1 MGMVYA
7 HINVSVDGYINDGD
21 GGLDWWSVD
30 EEFNSYID
38 SLLDSLDGMVLG
50 RTAYDALAQF
60 WPIAGPEMSET
71 QRRRMHQLPKYVLS
85 HAPADGWHNSHLLGP
100 DPAAAI
106 GAAARGATKDIAVFA
121 GAGAVMTA
129 LGPASSTSCGSSY
142 TLPWWGRA
150 HVCSPAPIPPARC
163 SWTARSVSTP
173 GSSSCAMPS
182 TPCPPVSCDI
192 AR

>member
-60 WPIAGPEMSET
+60 WPIAGLEMSET
-71 QRRRMHQLPKYVLS
+71 QRRRMHELPKYVLS

-129 LGPASSTSCGSSY
+129 LRSGVLDELRLVVHPALVGSGTRLFAGSNSSGPLQLDSSQRFDSGVVVLRYALDPLS
-142 TLPWWGRA
+142 
-150 HVCSPAPIPPARC
+150 AR
-163 SWTARSVSTP
+163 
-173 GSSSCAMPS
+173 
-182 TPCPPVSCDI
+182 
-192 AR
+192 